1 MAGIVAVFTKK
12 RIRQQDLATL
22 KAMLR
27 AISHRG
33 PHESQIIASERA
45 LIGISILENE
55 PMENHIWKG
64 GPSAKAVVC
73 DGNVLDAEQNM
84 LDAEQIS
91 IVFENEDLPSI
102 SSLSGAFAIIGFN
115 EGDFYISR
123 DFLGVKPLYQGFRDG
138 DLYLSSELK
147 GLPAFVDG
155 IDVFPPGQFYSTR
168 LGLVKYFDFPT
179 VEMAPESAELIAKRV
194 RKNLEQAVDIGVS
207 SHGDEDNLAAL
218 LSGGV
223 DSSIIT
229 AILSR
234 TVANLDTVT
243 VGTEDSEDLEYA
255 RKAADYLNTN
265 HHESVYSSDK
275 ILASLD
281 DVIYHLESYEAPTVR
296 SSVANYFA
304 AKEAAKCATG
314 VFIGE
319 GGDED
324 FGGYH
329 HLKDEPQFVNK
340 NLVTLL
346 ESLHN
351 IGCQRV
357 DRMNM
362 RFSLEV
368 YAPFLNKDLM
378 VLPSLR
384 IPAGLKIHGGS
395 QTEKWILRK
404 SFEDYLPDELIWRAK
419 KQFARGAGFER
430 VLNRHVNDLISDE
443 QFEDEVRELPENT
456 VRTKEELFYY
466 HIFTEHFP
474 HPDAPKTVGLWSE

>member
-1 MAGIVAVFTKK
+1 
-12 RIRQQDLATL
+12 
-22 KAMLR
+22 
-27 AISHRG
+27 
-33 PHESQIIASERA
+33 
-45 LIGISILENE
+45 
-55 PMENHIWKG
+55 
-64 GPSAKAVVC
+64 
-73 DGNVLDAEQNM
+73 
-84 LDAEQIS
+84 
-91 IVFENEDLPSI
+91 
-102 SSLSGAFAIIGFN
+102 
-115 EGDFYISR
+115 
-123 DFLGVKPLYQGFRDG
+123 
-138 DLYLSSELK
+138 
-147 GLPAFVDG
+147 
-155 IDVFPPGQFYSTR
+155 
-168 LGLVKYFDFPT
+168 
-179 VEMAPESAELIAKRV
+179 
-194 RKNLEQAVDIGVS
+194 
-207 SHGDEDNLAAL
+207 
-218 LSGGV
+218 
-223 DSSIIT
+223 
-229 AILSR
+229 
-234 TVANLDTVT
+234 VT

-255 RKAADYLNTN
+255 RKAADYLDTN
-265 HHESVYSSDK
+265 HHESVYSCDE

-304 AKEAAKCATG
+304 AREAAKYATS

-319 GGDED
+319 GGDEN

-329 HLKDEPQFVNK
+329 HLKDQPHFLNQ

-378 VLPSLR
+378 VLPALG
-384 IPAGLKIHGGS
+384 IPAGLKIRGSS

-430 VLNRHVNDLISDE
+430 VLNRHANDLISDE
-443 QFEDEVRELPENT
+443 QFEDDVRELPENT

-466 HIFTEHFP
+466 HKFTERFP